1 MMINVTKSQTLFP
14 VSTHLT
20 LPRSRWLA
28 FASQPDQGEAFW
40 RSLSALRR
48 HGLQAALYT
57 ALGAQ
62 APPWSVLSP
71 GGRWHGLLLWPND
84 PMAMHWMHMARQL
97 GIAVR
102 WVPAL
107 TQEAG
112 DS

>member
-1 MMINVTKSQTLFP
+1 
-14 VSTHLT
+14 VSTHPT

-28 FASQPDQGEAFW
+28 FVTQPDQGEAFW

-57 ALGAQ
+57 ALGAE

-71 GGRWHGLLLWPND
+71 GGRWRGLLLWPND
-84 PMAMHWMHMARQL
+84 PMAMHWQHVARQL

-102 WVPAL
+102 WMPAL

-112 DS
+112 GS